1 MSKFDNKKVMPR
13 YYFLATMMTLLAV
26 IVVAKAGYI
35 MSAKRAYWMEV
46 ASRVKKDSVA
56 VKAIRGNILSCNGE
70 IMASS
75 LPEYRLF
82 IDFKAIHEAGNDS
95 LWDAKV
101 DSISEGLSRM
111 FPNRSK
117 AEYRRYLQ
125 KGKEK
130 QSRRWSIYDGRV
142 DYNTYCEAKQLPMF
156 RLRGYTGGFYCEN
169 FDSRQHPYGS
179 LAERTLGTLY
189 AGKDEAKNGLEQFY
203 DSLLR
208 GKNGIIHRRKVLN
221 KYLDITDT
229 PPTDGAD
236 IVTTID
242 VNMQDLAER
251 AVIGQLNDKDV
262 NGLVGVAIVM
272 EVKTG
277 DIKAI
282 VNMERG
288 ADGKLYEMK
297 NHAISDLMEPGS
309 VFKTVSLMT
318 VLEDGMCDTSRVV
331 ETGNGIYDMH
341 GRPMRDHNWRHN
353 GYGTITMARSLEVSS
368 NIGVSRIVEDYYGK
382 NPEKFVE
389 GVYRT
394 GITTDFKLPLNG
406 YAPARVRMP
415 KKNAR
420 GQWLNWS
427 KTSLAWM
434 SIGYETQIPPI
445 STLAFYNAIANGGRM
460 MYPRF
465 VTGISKNGE
474 MLMTFP
480 AMAVPGHEKICSQR
494 TLGKVQAMLEHVVS
508 KGTAKK
514 AGSKAFKIAG
524 KTGTAQVAQGGSYR
538 NGTMKYL
545 LSFVGYFPA
554 DAPRYS
560 CIVCIQKKGLPA
572 SSGFSAI
579 AFREIAEGIM
589 AQNLKMDV
597 RDAKDE
603 HSIMVP
609 DVKAGNINSAGN
621 VLHSLGVRT
630 QGLPWNDSQKPVW
643 GTGSRNRHSVTLNRV
658 AMTPANEVPDVKGMG
673 ARDAVYLMESRG
685 IKVTLKGRGK
695 VCRQSLQPGQRA
707 VKGQRCHLILE

>member
-1 MSKFDNKKVMPR
+1 MSLFNDKKSMPR
-13 YYFLATMMTLLAV
+13 YSVIAIIITFIALAV
-26 IVVAKAGYI
+26 QVKTLYI
-35 MSAKRAYWMEV
+35 MTAERDFWTQV
-46 ASRVKKDSVA
+46 GNRVKKDSITTRP
-56 VKAIRGNILSCNGE
+56 IRGNILSCDGQL
-70 IMASS
+70 MASS
-75 LPEYRLF
+75 LPNFKLYV
-82 IDFKAIHEAGNDS
+82 DFNAIHNAKNDS
-95 LWDAKV
+95 LFEVKL
-101 DSISEGLSRM
+101 DSIANGLSAI
-111 FPNRSK
+111 FPEKSAKEFKEHLMEGFEKRHTSWAIWK
-117 AEYRRYLQ
+117 RRVSY
-125 KGKEK
+125 
-130 QSRRWSIYDGRV
+130 S
-142 DYNTYCEAKQLPMF
+142 TMCEVRKLPIF
-156 RLRGYTGGFYCEN
+156 RLNPNKGGFKA
-169 FDSRQHPYGS
+169 DSYEARQRPYGS
-179 LAERTLGTLY
+179 LAKRTIGSLFGE
-189 AGKDEAKNGLEQFY
+189 KDSAVCGLELYY

-208 GKNGIIHRRKVLN
+208 GEKGIRHVRKVLN
-221 KYLDITDT
+221 RYLPIDDT
-229 PPTDGAD
+229 PPVNGYD

-242 VNMQDLAER
+242 VSMQDLAER
-251 AVIGQLNDKDV
+251 ALLKELNKI
-262 NGLVGVAIVM
+262 NGNVGVAIVM

-277 DIKAI
+277 NIKAI

-331 ETGNGIYDMH
+331 ETGNGIFDMH

-630 QGLPWNDSQKPVW
+630 QGQPWNDSQKPVW

>member
-1 MSKFDNKKVMPR
+1 MSKFDSKKVMPR
-13 YYFLATMMTLLAV
+13 YAFLAV
-26 IVVAKAGYI
+26 IMTLVAISVLGKTLYI
-35 MSAKRAYWMEV
+35 MTAKRAYWEEV
-46 ASRVKKDSVA
+46 ADRVKVDSL
-56 VKAIRGNILSCNGE
+56 KTQPMRGNILSCDGQL
-70 IMASS
+70 MASS
-75 LPEYRLF
+75 LPQYNIF
-82 IDFKAIHEAGNDS
+82 MDFKALREAKKDT
-95 LWDAKV
+95 LFREKI
-101 DSISEGLSRM
+101 DSICMGLNAIFPDRTAAEFKKHLMEGFEKNKRHWPVWKRRINYSTFSEVKR
-111 FPNRSK
+111 
-117 AEYRRYLQ
+117 
-125 KGKEK
+125 
-130 QSRRWSIYDGRV
+130 
-142 DYNTYCEAKQLPMF
+142 LPVF
-156 RLRGYTGGFYCEN
+156 CLGTNLGGFHWEEHN
-169 FDSRQHPYGS
+169 ARKLAYGS
-179 LAERTLGTLY
+179 LAGRTI
-189 AGKDEAKNGLEQFY
+189 GKMFGAKDTAQCGLELSY

-208 GKNGIIHRRKVLN
+208 GVEGIRHRRKVLN
-221 KYLDITDT
+221 RYLDITDT
-229 PPTDGAD
+229 PPVNGAD

-242 VNMQDLAER
+242 VSMQDLAER
-251 AVIGQLNDKDV
+251 ALLKELRLINA
-262 NGLVGVAIVM
+262 NVGVAIVM

-630 QGLPWNDSQKPVW
+630 QGQPWNDSQKPVW

>member
-1 MSKFDNKKVMPR
+1 
-13 YYFLATMMTLLAV
+13 
-26 IVVAKAGYI
+26 
-35 MSAKRAYWMEV
+35 
-46 ASRVKKDSVA
+46 
-56 VKAIRGNILSCNGE
+56 
-70 IMASS
+70 
-75 LPEYRLF
+75 
-82 IDFKAIHEAGNDS
+82 
-95 LWDAKV
+95 
-101 DSISEGLSRM
+101 
-111 FPNRSK
+111 
-117 AEYRRYLQ
+117 
-125 KGKEK
+125 
-130 QSRRWSIYDGRV
+130 
-142 DYNTYCEAKQLPMF
+142 
-156 RLRGYTGGFYCEN
+156 
-169 FDSRQHPYGS
+169 
-179 LAERTLGTLY
+179 
-189 AGKDEAKNGLEQFY
+189 
-203 DSLLR
+203 
-208 GKNGIIHRRKVLN
+208 
-221 KYLDITDT
+221 
-229 PPTDGAD
+229 
-236 IVTTID
+236 
-242 VNMQDLAER
+242 
-251 AVIGQLNDKDV
+251 
-262 NGLVGVAIVM
+262 M

-630 QGLPWNDSQKPVW
+630 QGQPWNDSQKPVW

>member
-1 MSKFDNKKVMPR
+1 
-13 YYFLATMMTLLAV
+13 
-26 IVVAKAGYI
+26 
-35 MSAKRAYWMEV
+35 
-46 ASRVKKDSVA
+46 
-56 VKAIRGNILSCNGE
+56 
-70 IMASS
+70 
-75 LPEYRLF
+75 
-82 IDFKAIHEAGNDS
+82 
-95 LWDAKV
+95 
-101 DSISEGLSRM
+101 
-111 FPNRSK
+111 
-117 AEYRRYLQ
+117 
-125 KGKEK
+125 
-130 QSRRWSIYDGRV
+130 
-142 DYNTYCEAKQLPMF
+142 
-156 RLRGYTGGFYCEN
+156 
-169 FDSRQHPYGS
+169 
-179 LAERTLGTLY
+179 
-189 AGKDEAKNGLEQFY
+189 
-203 DSLLR
+203 
-208 GKNGIIHRRKVLN
+208 
-221 KYLDITDT
+221 
-229 PPTDGAD
+229 
-236 IVTTID
+236 
-242 VNMQDLAER
+242 
-251 AVIGQLNDKDV
+251 
-262 NGLVGVAIVM
+262 
-272 EVKTG
+272 
-277 DIKAI
+277 
-282 VNMERG
+282 
-288 ADGKLYEMK
+288 
-297 NHAISDLMEPGS
+297 
-309 VFKTVSLMT
+309 
-318 VLEDGMCDTSRVV
+318 
-331 ETGNGIYDMH
+331 
-341 GRPMRDHNWRHN
+341 
-353 GYGTITMARSLEVSS
+353 
-368 NIGVSRIVEDYYGK
+368 
-382 NPEKFVE
+382 
-389 GVYRT
+389 
-394 GITTDFKLPLNG
+394 
-406 YAPARVRMP
+406 
-415 KKNAR
+415 
-420 GQWLNWS
+420 
-427 KTSLAWM
+427 
-434 SIGYETQIPPI
+434 
-445 STLAFYNAIANGGRM
+445 M

-630 QGLPWNDSQKPVW
+630 QGQPWNDSQKPVW
-643 GTGSRNRHSVTLNRV
+643 GTGSRNRHSVTLSRV

-695 VCRQSLQPGQRA
+695 VCRQSLQPGLRA

>member
-1 MSKFDNKKVMPR
+1 MSKFDSKKVMPR
-13 YYFLATMMTLLAV
+13 YAFLAV
-26 IVVAKAGYI
+26 IMTLVAISVLGKTLYI
-35 MSAKRAYWMEV
+35 MTAKRAYWEEV
-46 ASRVKKDSVA
+46 ADRVKVDSL
-56 VKAIRGNILSCNGE
+56 KTQPMRGNILSCDGQL
-70 IMASS
+70 MASS
-75 LPEYRLF
+75 LPQYNIF
-82 IDFKAIHEAGNDS
+82 MDFKA
-95 LWDAKV
+95 LRVAKKDTLFCEKI
-101 DSISEGLSRM
+101 DSICTGLNAIFPDRTAAEFKKHLMEGFEKNKQHWPVWNRRINYSTFSEV
-111 FPNRSK
+111 
-117 AEYRRYLQ
+117 RR
-125 KGKEK
+125 
-130 QSRRWSIYDGRV
+130 
-142 DYNTYCEAKQLPMF
+142 LPVF
-156 RLRGYTGGFYCEN
+156 RLKTNQGGFHWEEHN
-169 FDSRQHPYGS
+169 ARRLAYGS
-179 LAERTLGTLY
+179 LAGRTI
-189 AGKDEAKNGLEQFY
+189 GKMFGAKDTAQCGLELSY

-208 GKNGIIHRRKVLN
+208 GVEGIRHRRKVLN
-221 KYLDITDT
+221 RYLDITDT
-229 PPTDGAD
+229 PPENGAD

-242 VNMQDLAER
+242 VSMQDLAER
-251 AVIGQLNDKDV
+251 ALLKELRLINA
-262 NGLVGVAIVM
+262 NVGVAIVM

-630 QGLPWNDSQKPVW
+630 QGQPWNDSQKPVW

-695 VCRQSLQPGQRA
+695 VCRQSLQPGLRA